1 MDPQHAMSMGDR
13 LIWTGER
20 AEAKRPRLDIK
31 LENEE
36 VNDSYNFPD
45 TIRNN
50 HCKDNST
57 T

>member
-1 MDPQHAMSMGDR
+1 MDPQHAMNSMGDR

-20 AEAKRPRLDIK
+20 AEPKRPRLDIK

-36 VNDSYNFPD
+36 INDNYNFPD
-45 TIRNN
+45 TIRN
-50 HCKDNST
+50 CKDST

>member
-1 MDPQHAMSMGDR
+1 MDPQHGVGMV
-13 LIWTGER
+13 WTGER

-31 LENEE
+31 LENED

-45 TIRNN
+45 TIRIS
-50 HCKDNST
+50 KEGT